1 MFCIKVGYDD
11 DWYTWNKLN
20 TREILVFF
28 QYSYDINGKKTYK
41 LKYNT
46 RYEKYNNTFI
56 KNTYIDLSLMTRH
69 NNAIKKL

>member
-11 DWYTWNKLN
+11 DWYTWNINL
-20 TREILVFF
+20 ILEKFWFFF

-56 KNTYIDLSLMTRH
+56 KKIHIYKFKFNDTP
-69 NNAIKKL
+69 